1 MIAWP
6 EPNNKYIIHPNAL
19 ITAINKK
26 TAGQLCVTCRMC
38 PEKYTPRKPE
48 KKKKENILAVHATDV
63 YINYL
68 PGIAPTVFIRPNTL
82 PECFGARSEGL
93 TAIALLWK
101 PEPPIINA
109 RQSMAFSK
117 LSTFAIGNMF
127 ENMNVI

>member
-1 MIAWP
+1 MIKNGGNLSVLP
-6 EPNNKYIIHPNAL
+6 I
-19 ITAINKK
+19 
-26 TAGQLCVTCRMC
+26 
-38 PEKYTPRKPE
+38 
-48 KKKKENILAVHATDV
+48 AVHAIV

-117 LSTFAIGNMF
+117 LSTFAMGNMYIITMLF
-127 ENMNVI
+127 KELLRIIKYFFIRFFHFAQKRVE